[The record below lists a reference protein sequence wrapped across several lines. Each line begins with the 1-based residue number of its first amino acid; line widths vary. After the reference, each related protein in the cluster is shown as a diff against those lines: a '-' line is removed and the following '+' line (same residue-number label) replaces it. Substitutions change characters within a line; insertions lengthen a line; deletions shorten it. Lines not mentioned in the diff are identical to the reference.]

1 MNINH
6 SSQCLGY
13 MACVWKT
20 EFLYFQLSPNAFHPS
35 TFITKINTSNQM
47 LTELVILVI
56 MYLFYLN
63 DLAFG
68 TLKLLVP
75 YGHKRYSISFLFGEY
90 MNIDLCLAFTVS
102 VSKTLAKGI
111 YNFDVDYWIPRVGF
125 TMKDIISTVS
135 TDTSLRSCLW
145 MSNVSLYSH
154 YLLR

>member
-13 MACVWKT
+13 MTCVWET
-20 EFLYFQLSPNAFHPS
+20 EFLYFQLSPNVFHPS

-47 LTELVILVI
+47 LTELIILVI

-75 YGHKRYSISFLFGEY
+75 YGHKRYSISFLLWGIYEY
-90 MNIDLCLAFTVS
+90 RSLFSITVS
-102 VSKTLAKGI
+102 VSKTLATRHI
-111 YNFDVDYWIPRVGF
+111 
-125 TMKDIISTVS
+125 
-135 TDTSLRSCLW
+135 
-145 MSNVSLYSH
+145 
-154 YLLR
+154 